1 MNKNELATAMVH
13 NTEFTKNDA
22 LTIIDSLVESVI
34 DQMKREDGKLTIVGF
49 GTFKST
55 MKKRKKGRNPR
66 TGETIE
72 IPARRVVKFIPGK
85 KLKELLD

>member
-1 MNKNELATAMVH
+1 MNKNELAAAMVN

-22 LTIIDSLVESVI
+22 LTIIDNLVEIVI
-34 DQMKREDGKLTIVGF
+34 DQMKRENGKLTIVGF

-72 IPARRVVKFIPGK
+72 IPARRVAKFIPGK
-85 KLKELLD
+85 KLKIQLD